1 MIDDSRPWPATREI
15 ARMIAGTDAAV
26 IGDDALGRAR
36 EAVLDTLGVTLAG
49 MPDESAQLAL
59 RLAREEGGNVHA
71 TVWGEGDR
79 ASAAWAAFVNGVAG
93 HALDFDDVDFVMMGH
108 PSVTLVPALIALAEE
123 RTLGG
128 GALLA
133 SYTVGFEL
141 LHLLGRALIPQH
153 YRRGFHATA
162 TLGAVGV
169 AGACAHML
177 GLDEERTRNALAIGA
192 SGAAGLVCNFG
203 TMAKPFH
210 AGQAARAGLVAARL
224 AEMGFTAAA
233 DAVET
238 GFTAALAAEGIGPG
252 VEKFADW
259 RSAADGWGAPWDIER
274 GVCVKI
280 HPCCAMTH
288 PGIDAMLDLCERE
301 GVRHEDVEALGA
313 RASTMT
319 LKVLRY
325 KTASTGLEGK
335 FSMPFCLASA
345 VVDGKVGVAQFREE
359 SVARPEISQ
368 LQEMAEFELDPEL
381 AAEDPESES
390 TEVWLRLKGGRELRS
405 REEVARGHIDR
416 PISQGE
422 LREKFIECASEV
434 LSRARAEAAWEGWWI
449 LAGVSDVGELTP
461 LLVASRL

>member
-1 MIDDSRPWPATREI
+1 MNDDSRPWPATREI
-15 ARMIAGTDAAV
+15 ARSIAGATPDLIGEAAR
-26 IGDDALGRAR
+26 GRAR
-36 EAVLDTLGVTLAG
+36 EAVVDTLGVALAG
-49 MPDESAQLAL
+49 MPDESARLAL
-59 RLAREEGGNVHA
+59 RLAREEGGNARA

-79 ASAAWAAFVNGVAG
+79 TSASWAAFVNGVAG

-108 PSVTLVPALIALAEE
+108 PSVTLTPALQALAEE
-123 RTLGG
+123 RGLGG
-128 GALLA
+128 AALLA

-169 AGACAHML
+169 AGACAHMM
-177 GLDEERTRNALAIGA
+177 GLDEERTRNALSLGA
-192 SGAAGLVCNFG
+192 SGAAGLISNFG
-203 TMAKPFH
+203 TMTKPFH

-224 AEMGFTAAA
+224 AESGFTAAE
-233 DAVET
+233 DTLET
-238 GFTAALAAEGIGPG
+238 GFTAALAADGIGPG
-252 VEKFADW
+252 AEKFADW
-259 RSAADGWGAPWDIER
+259 KGAAEGWGAPWDIER

-301 GVRHEDVEALGA
+301 GVRFEDVEALGA

-325 KTASTGLEGK
+325 KVAATGLEGK

-345 VVDGKVGVAQFREE
+345 VVDGKVGVAQFRDK
-359 SVARPEISQ
+359 SVARPEIAR
-368 LQEMAEFELDPEL
+368 LQKITEFDLDPEL
-381 AAEDPESES
+381 AAQNPESER
-390 TEVWLRLKGGRELRS
+390 TEVWVRLKGGRELRA
-405 REEVARGHIDR
+405 REDIAKGHIDR
-416 PISQGE
+416 PISQRE

-434 LSRARAEAAWEGWWI
+434 LSKDRADAAWEGWWNMADAAD
-449 LAGVSDVGELTP
+449 LGELTK
-461 LLVASRL
+461 LLVTA